1 MFLALICANKIGSL
15 VNNLFRVKIFNP
27 VPVVFLFQELN
38 LILLAIVSCKRNR
51 IDNGDDDYPG
61 FDICFVGVLCLCWS
75 I

>member
-1 MFLALICANKIGSL
+1 MFLALTCANKIGSL
-15 VNNLFRVKIFNP
+15 VNNLSRVKIFNP

-51 IDNGDDDYPG
+51 IDNGDDDYSD
-61 FDICFVGVLCLCWS
+61 FDICFVGVLYLCLS

>member
-1 MFLALICANKIGSL
+1 MFLALTCANKIGSL
-15 VNNLFRVKIFNP
+15 VNNLSRVKIFNP

-51 IDNGDDDYPG
+51 IDNGDDDYSD
-61 FDICFVGVLCLCWS
+61 FDICFVGVLCLCLS

>member
-1 MFLALICANKIGSL
+1 MFLALTCANKIGSL
-15 VNNLFRVKIFNP
+15 VNNLSRVKIFNP

-51 IDNGDDDYPG
+51 IDNGDDDYSD
-61 FDICFVGVLCLCWS
+61 FDICFLGVLCLCLS

>member
-1 MFLALICANKIGSL
+1 MFLALTCTNKIGSL
-15 VNNLFRVKIFNP
+15 VNNLSRVKIFNP

-51 IDNGDDDYPG
+51 IDNGDDDYSD
-61 FDICFVGVLCLCWS
+61 FDICFVGVLCLCLS